1 MPLATRL
8 PALIKTSSIVL
19 SGTVVHVVP
28 DAEVSEISRE
38 KHLFVKVHVQ
48 SINQRAKGNIS
59 HAIPLTKKK
68 AKPNLPTLL
77 NQRVVFSESGA
88 CVAVI
93 SLMTESPLIDDVQVA
108 GTAGWPEP
116 PGCHRTD

>member
-1 MPLATRL
+1 M
-8 PALIKTSSIVL
+8 
-19 SGTVVHVVP
+19 P

-77 NQRVVFSESGA
+77 NQRVVFPESGA

-108 GTAGWPEP
+108 
-116 PGCHRTD
+116 